1 MQRQKSKEIN
11 LNNLK
16 GLTRSLGQHCRISS
30 SISLDT
36 QEPDLSTCA
45 HREAPHSETC
55 ISEMF
60 VVGVSIHVADAAT
73 RLCQASTERRAGL
86 RSGARDSYDVCL
98 ALRERRSTYTSTVF
112 TGRRRPRR
120 RTRHGDAEKMTAR
133 EIKRLTSGVLTIGI
147 SHVRDASDGRVKKF
161 GQEVDTV

>member
-1 MQRQKSKEIN
+1 
-11 LNNLK
+11 
-16 GLTRSLGQHCRISS
+16 
-30 SISLDT
+30 
-36 QEPDLSTCA
+36 
-45 HREAPHSETC
+45 
-55 ISEMF
+55 MF

-120 RTRHGDAEKMTAR
+120 RRRHGDAEKMAAR
-133 EIKRLTSGVLTIGI
+133 EIKRLTSGVLIIGI
-147 SHVRDASDGRVKKF
+147 SHVRNASDGKVGSWDKKSMLY
-161 GQEVDTV
+161 GIDDQRRLTSANYLLHEPE